1 MSLCILAAGK
11 TTVLAVSA
19 FTLSWTHS
27 VEKTRWEEDWRVTPA
42 GLEIVE
48 ARVKGSGAGMEPPE
62 GAVLEGWVVDL
73 RAEDRRAARS
83 HAGSL
88 GRDRRRLD
96 AVRGSDLSGAWSGSR
111 RGSRAFGLPGTRGP
125 VATGGAEAPPHRP
138 RTDQ

>member
-27 VEKTRWEEDWRVTPA
+27 IEKTRWEDDWRVTPA

-62 GAVLEGWVVDL
+62 ESVLRHGWWTYNP
-73 RAEDRRAARS
+73 EI
-83 HAGSL
+83 
-88 GRDRRRLD
+88 
-96 AVRGSDLSGAWSGSR
+96 AVRPVVKLAASG
-111 RGSRAFGLPGTRGP
+111 
-125 VATGGAEAPPHRP
+125 ATGGGWKLCAGRSCLELGAQAGEAVELSACLGIDEAR
-138 RTDQ
+138 